1 MEFLLNEIV
10 KYENSLNDVSF
21 RKFNPNELD
30 LFFSICSKLKD
41 KYTQEIEFSFEQLK
55 ELSNY
60 SPTSVKRFMNDLDKT
75 YTKMLGLTY
84 GERTETR
91 IKRFVLFTKFDIN
104 ADTQTVK
111 IGINNEFE
119 FLLNDFEMFTKFEL
133 KEFTEINSS
142 YTKTIYRKLKQFKGT
157 GFYTVS
163 IEEFKRLLDIPKS
176 YRMYDIDRRILEKS
190 IKELKPFFKS
200 LSYKKEKAKKG
211 NKIERISFIF
221 EEKKQVQVP
230 LYDWVNN
237 KEIETQSERYKSEK
251 SKQEKLNANVVN

>member
-1 MEFLLNEIV
+1 MNEIV
-10 KYENSLNDVSF
+10 KYENSLNDISF

-41 KYTQEIEFSFEQLK
+41 KYTEEIEFSFEQLRD
-55 ELSNY
+55 LSNY

-104 ADTQTVK
+104 GDTQRVK
-111 IGINNEFE
+111 ISVNKEFD

-133 KEFTEINSS
+133 REFTEINSS
-142 YTKTIYRKLKQFKGT
+142 YAKTIYRKLKQFKNT

-163 IEEFKRLLDIPKS
+163 IEEFKRLLDIPDS
-176 YRMYDIDRRILEKS
+176 YRMYDIDRRILQKS
-190 IKELKPFFKS
+190 MAELKPLFKS

-221 EEKKQVQVP
+221 EENKQDYVP
-230 LYDWVNN
+230 LYDWLKNE
-237 KEIETQSERYKSEK
+237 EIETHADIYKREK
-251 SKQEKLNANVVN
+251 NNQELYKDK

>member
-1 MEFLLNEIV
+1 M

-41 KYTQEIEFSFEQLK
+41 RYTDEIEFSFEQLK
-55 ELSNY
+55 DLSNY
-60 SPTSVKRFMNDLDKT
+60 SPTSVKRFMNDLDRT
-75 YTKMLGLTY
+75 YTKMIGLTY

-104 ADTQTVK
+104 ADTKSVK
-111 IGINNEFE
+111 ISVNDDFE

-133 KEFTEINSS
+133 REFTGINGS
-142 YTKTIYRKLKQFKGT
+142 YAKAIYRKLKQFKGT

-163 IEEFKRLLDIPKS
+163 IEEFKRLLDIPES
-176 YRMYDIDRRILEKS
+176 YRMYDIDRRILKKS
-190 IKELKPFFKS
+190 MKELSPLFAS
-200 LSYKKEKAKKG
+200 LAYKKEKAKKG
-211 NKIERISFIF
+211 NKIERISFVF
-221 EEKKQVQVP
+221 SEKKHMEVP

-237 KEIETQSERYKSEK
+237 EKRETQAQIYKREK
-251 SKQEKLNANVVN
+251 AKQEQMKNK

>member
-1 MEFLLNEIV
+1 MNEIV
-10 KYENSLNDVSF
+10 KYENSLNDISF

-41 KYTQEIEFSFEQLK
+41 KYTEEIEFSFEQLRD
-55 ELSNY
+55 LSNY

-104 ADTQTVK
+104 GDTQRVK
-111 IGINNEFE
+111 ISVNKEFD

-133 KEFTEINSS
+133 REFTEINSS
-142 YTKTIYRKLKQFKGT
+142 YAKTIYRKLKQFKNT

-163 IEEFKRLLDIPKS
+163 IEEFKRLLDIPDS
-176 YRMYDIDRRILEKS
+176 YRMYDIDRRILQKS
-190 IKELKPFFKS
+190 MEELKPLFKS

-221 EEKKQVQVP
+221 EENKQDYVP
-230 LYDWVNN
+230 LYDWLKNE
-237 KEIETQSERYKSEK
+237 EIETHADIYKREKNNQERYKDK
-251 SKQEKLNANVVN
+251 

>member
-1 MEFLLNEIV
+1 MLNEIV

-41 KYTQEIEFSFEQLK
+41 RYTEEIEFSFDQLK
-55 ELSNY
+55 DLSNY

-104 ADTQTVK
+104 ADIRTVK
-111 IGINNEFE
+111 IGVNNEFK

-133 KEFTEINSS
+133 KEFTAINSS
-142 YTKTIYRKLKQFKGT
+142 YSKTIYRKLKQFKGT

-163 IEEFKRLLDIPKS
+163 IEEFKRLLDIPES
-176 YRMYDIDRRILEKS
+176 YRMYDIDRRILQKS
-190 IKELKPFFKS
+190 LKELKPLFKS

-221 EEKKQVQVP
+221 EEKKQVHVP
-230 LYDWVNN
+230 LYDLVNN
-237 KEIETQSERYKSEK
+237 EEVETQAELYKREK
-251 SKQEKLNANVVN
+251 TMQEQINK